1 MDVYVVRKFHQ
12 QKLFL
17 SKIILAFVLFSCMA
31 FFTFNSITNE
41 RKVKFAYHYVN
52 MGKG

>member
-1 MDVYVVRKFHQ
+1 MFTLRKFHQ

-41 RKVKFAYHYVN
+41 RKVKFAYPLRKHV
-52 MGKG
+52 

>member
-17 SKIILAFVLFSCMA
+17 SKIILAFLLFSCMA
-31 FFTFNSITNE
+31 FLTFNSITNE
-41 RKVKFAYHYVN
+41 RKVKFAYPLRKH
-52 MGKG
+52 G